1 MQPARLVE
9 SRPMNTILIALI
21 VLAAAATAYVLV
33 RGIITMAQGK
43 DVTGVQSNKLMASRV
58 AFQGLAILL
67 VIILFMIGGRGLS
80 N

>member
-1 MQPARLVE
+1 
-9 SRPMNTILIALI
+9 MNAILIALI
-21 VLAAAATAYVLV
+21 VLAAAATVYVLV

-43 DVTGVQSNKLMASRV
+43 DVSGVQSNKLMASRV

-67 VIILFMIGGRGLS
+67 VIILFMLGGRGLS

>member
-1 MQPARLVE
+1 
-9 SRPMNTILIALI
+9 MNAILIALI

-43 DVTGVQSNKLMASRV
+43 DVSGVQSNKLMASRV

-67 VIILFMIGGRGLS
+67 VIILFMLSGRGLS
-80 N
+80 S

>member
-1 MQPARLVE
+1 
-9 SRPMNTILIALI
+9 MNTLLIILI

-43 DVTGVQSNKLMASRV
+43 DVSGVQSNKLMASRV

-67 VIILFMIGGRGLS
+67 VIILFLLGGRGLS
-80 N
+80 GG

>member
-1 MQPARLVE
+1 
-9 SRPMNTILIALI
+9 MNAILIALI

-43 DVTGVQSNKLMASRV
+43 DISGVQSNKLMAARV

-80 N
+80 S